1 MREIK
6 YNESKALKHFNLEK
20 LKYIGKCLLVNVG
33 EGKKRKRILAV
44 GDLHLGYEEVLNR
57 GGVFVSRKMFEEM
70 IEHFD
75 KVFSKI
81 GKIDKIVLLGDV
93 KHDFGGILR
102 QEWNDVLGLFDYFFG
117 KIGKGGEIVI
127 VKGNHDNILEPIVR
141 KRERVVMGDFFI
153 VDEIAFLHGNR
164 DFKEIWNKKIKIW
177 IVGHGHPA
185 VKLQEGVKIE
195 KYKCFLVGRFEGKE
209 VIVVPSFFEYNA
221 GSDPRDSDLGMAWDF
236 NFERFNVKIVGVD
249 ELGVLEFGKLGKLG

>member
-1 MREIK
+1 MIEIK
-6 YNESKALKHFNLEK
+6 YNESKALKYFNLEK
-20 LKYIGKCLLVNVG
+20 LKYIGKCLVVEIE
-33 EGKKRKRILAV
+33 EGKMKERTLVV

-57 GGVFVSRKMFEEM
+57 GGIFVSRKMFEEM
-70 IEHFD
+70 IDYFD

-81 GKIDKIVLLGDV
+81 GKIDKVVLLGDI

-102 QEWNDVLGLFDYFFG
+102 QEWDDILGLFDYFFG
-117 KIGKGGEIVI
+117 KIGKEGEIVI

-153 VDEIAFLHGNR
+153 VDGVAFLHGDR

-195 KYKCFLVGRFEGKE
+195 KYKCFLVGRFKGKD
-209 VIVVPSFFEYNA
+209 VIIVPSFFEYNV
-221 GSDPRDSDLGMAWDF
+221 GSDPRDSDLGMAWKFDY
-236 NFERFNVKIVGVD
+236 ERFNVRIVNVND
-249 ELGVLEFGKLGKLG
+249 LDVLEFGRLGKLG